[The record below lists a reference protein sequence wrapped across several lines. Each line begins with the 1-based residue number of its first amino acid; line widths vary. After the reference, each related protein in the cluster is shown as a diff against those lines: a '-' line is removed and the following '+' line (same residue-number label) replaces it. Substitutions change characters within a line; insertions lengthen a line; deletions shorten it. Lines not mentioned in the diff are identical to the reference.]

1 MASQSHLID
10 LDQYPVHQCTSKTYQ
25 SLLKQV
31 RNDLAIDG
39 CSVLKGFLTAAGVK
53 ALCKEADAVSGQGHK
68 SFSTTPIS
76 VKTTQP
82 LPRFTLHVSSLVAQ
96 MRLFRPITLDPLVRC
111 D

>member
-31 RNDLAIDG
+31 RNDLATDG
-39 CSVLKGFLTAAGVK
+39 CFVLKGFLTAAGVK

-68 SFSTTPIS
+68 SFNSTPLFQQRRPNPCGGSPCTS
-76 VKTTQP
+76 V
-82 LPRFTLHVSSLVAQ
+82 L
-96 MRLFRPITLDPLVRC
+96 
-111 D
+111 

>member
-53 ALCKEADAVSGQGHK
+53 ALCKEVDAVRDISPLTAQ
-68 SFSTTPIS
+68 TPIS

-82 LPRFTLHVSSLVAQ
+82 LQRITLHVSSLVAQ